1 MSGATIGYDCTET
14 WGNQHTRLN
23 LNGDNAGFLVD
34 IYPFGGKFS
43 NSNKGHFVC
52 QDPRWLTISDAT
64 DEQINAAM
72 RREGRDFFRFA
83 ERLRIYPV
91 LQLSIGLQF

>member
-34 IYPFGGKFS
+34 IYP
-43 NSNKGHFVC
+43 
-52 QDPRWLTISDAT
+52 
-64 DEQINAAM
+64 
-72 RREGRDFFRFA
+72 
-83 ERLRIYPV
+83 V
-91 LQLSIGLQF
+91 LQLSVGLQF